1 MEKTRTE
8 LWKEQ
13 YELLL
18 KAYTSQQIELAQWRA
33 GGILWTWEDVHI
45 YASDEMGY
53 SLSQAEAEG
62 ILKKVIRQ
70 HDADQGVS
78 WLTIRNAIQQFKI
91 NK

>member
-1 MEKTRTE
+1 MEKTE
-8 LWKEQ
+8 AQLWKEQ

-18 KAYTSQQIELAQWRA
+18 KAYTSQQSELDDWRV
-33 GGILWTWEDVHI
+33 GGIMWTWADIHI
-45 YASDEMGY
+45 YASDEMGL
-53 SLSQAEAEG
+53 SLTSDESIE
-62 ILKKVIRQ
+62 ILRNVIRQ

>member
-1 MEKTRTE
+1 METSE
-8 LWKEQ
+8 QLWKEQ

-18 KAYTSQQIELAQWRA
+18 QAYTSQQNELAQWRA
-33 GGILWTWEDVHI
+33 GGILWTWEDVH

-53 SLSQAEAEG
+53 SLSQADAEG
-62 ILKKVIRQ
+62 ILAEVIEN

-78 WLTIRNAIQQFKI
+78 WLTIRTKIENFI

>member
-1 MEKTRTE
+1 MKTSE
-8 LWKEQ
+8 QLWKEQ

-18 KAYTSQQIELAQWRA
+18 QAYTSQQVELEQWRA

-62 ILKKVIRQ
+62 ILAEVIEN

-78 WLTIRNAIQQFKI
+78 WLTIRTEILTLI
-91 NK
+91 NE

>member
-1 MEKTRTE
+1 MKTSE
-8 LWKEQ
+8 QLWKDQ

-18 KAYTSQQIELAQWRA
+18 QAYTSQQVELEQWRA

-62 ILKKVIRQ
+62 ILAEVIEN

-78 WLTIRNAIQQFKI
+78 WLTIRTEILTLI
-91 NK
+91 NE

>member
-1 MEKTRTE
+1 MKTSE
-8 LWKEQ
+8 QYWKEQ
-13 YELLL
+13 YELLFKTFLQNQETL
-18 KAYTSQQIELAQWRA
+18 KQWRA

-53 SLSQAEAEG
+53 NLSQAEAEG
-62 ILKKVIRQ
+62 ILAEVIEN

-78 WLTIRNAIQQFKI
+78 WLTIRTEIENFI

>member
-13 YELLL
+13 YKLLL
-18 KAYTSQQIELAQWRA
+18 KAYKVQQIELDQWRA

-53 SLSQAEAEG
+53 SLSQAEAES
-62 ILKKVIRQ
+62 ILAEVIEN
-70 HDADQGVS
+70 HDAEQGVS

-91 NK
+91 K

>member
-18 KAYTSQQIELAQWRA
+18 KAYTSQQIELDQWRA

-53 SLSQAEAEG
+53 SLSQVDAEG
-62 ILKKVIRQ
+62 ILAEVIEN

-78 WLTIRNAIQQFKI
+78 WLTIRTEIENFI

>member
-1 MEKTRTE
+1 MKTE
-8 LWKEQ
+8 AQLWKEQ

-18 KAYTSQQIELAQWRA
+18 KAYTVQQRQLEQWQA

-45 YASDEMGY
+45 YASDEMDICLTEDQAKAI
-53 SLSQAEAEG
+53 LSE
-62 ILKKVIRQ
+62 VIEN

-78 WLTIRNAIQQFKI
+78 WLTIRTEIENFI

>member
-1 MEKTRTE
+1 MEKTE
-8 LWKEQ
+8 AQLWKEQ

-18 KAYTSQQIELAQWRA
+18 KAYTSQQIQLDQWRA

-62 ILKKVIRQ
+62 ILAEVIEN

-78 WLTIRNAIQQFKI
+78 WLTIRTEIENFI